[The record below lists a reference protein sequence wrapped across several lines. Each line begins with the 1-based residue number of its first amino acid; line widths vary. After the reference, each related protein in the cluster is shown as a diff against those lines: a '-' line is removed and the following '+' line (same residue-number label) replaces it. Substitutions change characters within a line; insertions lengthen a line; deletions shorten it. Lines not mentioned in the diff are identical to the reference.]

1 MKFLRIIPQAKR
13 LTHSEVEQANPN
25 TGGEQHRE
33 VCQVIKVRFIIRF
46 SEFDLSILGEVENNN
61 KKKPYIL
68 GADVHPGKDLCDP
81 QHPFGHLTVSDIG
94 LYCAPDYKEP
104 DDCSRQK
111 SHHRVETQEDSNLR
125 VSDSSPFPVDA
136 KPAKFI

>member
-1 MKFLRIIPQAKR
+1 MGVGVQTGK
-13 LTHSEVEQANPN
+13 NPY
-25 TGGEQHRE
+25 GERVWRVPGSKH
-33 VCQVIKVRFIIRF
+33 F
-46 SEFDLSILGEVENNN
+46 SILGEVENNN